1 MEIRLGMIRRSGETL
16 LIQSLPTPLS
26 NGPVDRSGDA
36 PPTDQPQASWK
47 RWAVCIFPAASTLV
61 SAAFTLSAISSGCFV
76 AAAVFGVLT
85 VMSTDCAINACSPN
99 NTLSTN
105 PSTFSRG
112 IDRLSDIL
120 SCISESTSNIVYNQ
134 GYEVVDV
141 PGDGNCF
148 FHAALVSCA
157 QRPGRDAHS
166 LRRQVYEEARE
177 WLQDYE
183 NNHSRCNEDESC
195 RHSVPEEDLYFYL
208 TNDSEHDGMTGMD
221 AIKCDGKWMY
231 TVIVPLVAR
240 VLQKPVITV
249 NNKGTIMSAVDAY
262 GFYFPVTD
270 DQLKNFDLN
279 GIGDFVLL
287 ENTDNNHFRG
297 CRKRNIMP
305 EAQYRKVS
313 EDTIPKPPAGQ
324 IASHV
329 PLVAKPGKALKH
341 IVGNHSPDL
350 A

>member
-1 MEIRLGMIRRSGETL
+1 MIRRSGETP
-16 LIQSLPTPLS
+16 LIQSLPIPLS
-26 NGPVDRSGDA
+26 SGPVDRPVDT

-47 RWAVCIFPAASTLV
+47 RWAVCIFPAANAIV
-61 SAAFTLSAISSGCFV
+61 SAAFTLSAIASGCSF
-76 AAAVFGVLT
+76 AAAIFGVLT
-85 VMSTDCAINACSPN
+85 VISTDCAINACSLN
-99 NTLSTN
+99 STLSTT

-112 IDRLSDIL
+112 INRLSDIL
-120 SCISESTSNIVYNQ
+120 SCLSESTSNIVYNQ

-148 FHAALVSCA
+148 FHAALVSCV
-157 QRPGRDAHS
+157 QCPGRDAHT
-166 LRRQVYEEARE
+166 LRQQVYEEARE

-183 NNHSRCNEDESC
+183 NNHSRFNEYESC
-195 RHSVPEEDLYFYL
+195 HSVPEEDLYFYL
-208 TNDSEHDGMTGMD
+208 TIDSEHDGMTGLD
-221 AIKCDGKWMY
+221 AIKCDGEWMY

-249 NNKGTIMSAVDAY
+249 NDKGTIMSAVDAY

-287 ENTDNNHFRG
+287 ENIDSKHFRG

-305 EAQYRKVS
+305 EDQHRKVS
-313 EDTIPKPPAGQ
+313 EDTIPEPPAGQ
-324 IASHV
+324 IASHE
-329 PLVAKPGKALKH
+329 PLFAKPGKSLKH
-341 IVGNHSPDL
+341 IVCNPSPDL

>member
-1 MEIRLGMIRRSGETL
+1 MIQRSGETS

-26 NGPVDRSGDA
+26 NGPVDRSGDV

-85 VMSTDCAINACSPN
+85 VMSADCAVNACSPH

-112 IDRLSDIL
+112 IDRLSHLL
-120 SCISESTSNIVYNQ
+120 SCLSESTSNIVYNQ

-148 FHAALVSCA
+148 FHAALVSSV

-166 LRRQVYEEARE
+166 LRQQVYEEARE
-177 WLQDYE
+177 WLQNYQ
-183 NNHSRCNEDESC
+183 NNHSRFNEDESC
-195 RHSVPEEDLYFYL
+195 RPSVPEEDLYFYL
-208 TNDSEHDGMTGMD
+208 TNDSDHDGMTGMD

-231 TVIVPLVAR
+231 TVIAPLVAR

-305 EAQYRKVS
+305 EAQYRRVS
-313 EDTIPKPPAGQ
+313 EDTIPEPPAGQ
-324 IASHV
+324 IASHE
-329 PLVAKPGKALKH
+329 PLFAKKTLKH
-341 IVGNHSPDL
+341 IVGNPSPDL